1 MPITTQIS
9 FSDLTVILVII
20 KAGILIVLIFYAL
33 FSLLV
38 VRQVDLMSSTVITA
52 VSPII
57 KAFSILHAGFAI
69 GFIILAFAL
78 L

>member
-38 VRQVDLMSSTVITA
+38 VRQVDLMSSTLITA